1 MLVAPTTF
9 SMRTLAAGFTLIELM
24 VAVAVVA
31 ILATLALPSVQA
43 PFVRQQV
50 VDSSA
55 LINVAKAAVN
65 GKWTVDK
72 KLPLDNAEAGLPEA
86 DKLVG
91 NYVTSVTVEGG
102 AVHVRFGNQANG
114 AINGKTLSFRPAV
127 VDSAPMVPI
136 AWVCGPAATPDRMSA
151 KGVDR
156 TDVAVKFLPMN
167 CRAG

>member
-1 MLVAPTTF
+1 
-9 SMRTLAAGFTLIELM
+9 MRTLAAGFTLIELM

-50 VDSSA
+50 VDSST
-55 LINVAKAAVN
+55 LINVAKAAVSA
-65 GKWTVDK
+65 KWSATQ
-72 KLPLDNAEAGLPEA
+72 KLPLDNAEAGLPDA

-91 NYVTSVTVEGG
+91 NYVAAVTVQGG
-102 AVHVRFGNQANG
+102 AVHVLFGNQANG

-136 AWVCGPAATPDRMSA
+136 AWVCGLAATPDKMSA
-151 KGVDR
+151 KGPDR
-156 TDVAVKFLPMN
+156 TDVPAKFLPMN